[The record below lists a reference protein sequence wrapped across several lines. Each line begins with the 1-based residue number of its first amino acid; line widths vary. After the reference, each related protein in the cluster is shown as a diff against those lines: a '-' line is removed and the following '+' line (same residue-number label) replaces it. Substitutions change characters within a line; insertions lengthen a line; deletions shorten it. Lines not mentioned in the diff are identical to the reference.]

1 MTGVRQSIL
10 FRIEDSFAEDPYPKS
25 VGDSGNIVDDAN
37 KDWIVAPPGTFFQ
50 NTHTRNTSKI
60 YGTGSKFYELA
71 SYGAVN
77 GTWEWTFPLTYEYL
91 EPLLLVFEQY
101 HTPSESGSNFHEFRK
116 SNASRVKSFAI
127 RRKILNR
134 MAGGPDGSDEL
145 DYVMGCVV
153 KSIRISRSAGTSQA
167 TVTLS
172 GNYSKDRIVQGNLES
187 TDYITPRN
195 DEVNLVEFGCL
206 LYDNMPTRAQTQQD
220 DFVKPETIPYVDSL
234 TVALDNGLGMIPVT
248 CSPFSAG
255 YYEGKSSFS
264 FGMTTYANDPNR
276 VKKRTYSGGHM
287 PTTGLPGAAMTR
299 GMKPLSVATVF
310 SFDSNADVITE
321 GSAGSNLEVVGAPKD
336 PIYRFIDSTNSAM
349 FTIEDTIVKSIAWSK
364 GDGGRL
370 MDQMSSAECKNIIFR
385 FKTGIIDYTKSHR
398 PFAQGEESE

>member
-10 FRIEDSFAEDPYPKS
+10 FRIEKTFAEDPYPRTTGS
-25 VGDSGNIVDDAN
+25 NGTIIDDALE
-37 KDWIVAPPGTFFQ
+37 DWIAVPPGTFFQ
-50 NTHTRNTSKI
+50 NTHSRNTSKI

-71 SYGAVN
+71 SYGAIN
-77 GTWEWTFPLTYEYL
+77 GSWEWTFPLTYEYL

-101 HTPSESGSNFHEFRK
+101 HTPSESGSEFHEFRK
-116 SNASRVKSFAI
+116 SNASKVISFSV

-134 MAGGPDGSDEL
+134 IAGGPDKSDEL
-145 DYVMGCVV
+145 DYILGCVV
-153 KSIRISRSAGTSQA
+153 KSIRISRSAGASQA
-167 TVTLS
+167 NVTLS
-172 GNYSKDRIVQGNLES
+172 GNYSKDRIIQGNLES
-187 TDYITPRN
+187 TDYKTHS
-195 DEVNLVEFGCL
+195 DGNLVEFGCL
-206 LYDNMPTRAQTQQD
+206 LYDNMPTKAQTQQEG
-220 DFVKPETIPYVDSL
+220 FVKPETIPYVDSL

-255 YYEGKSSFS
+255 YYEGRSSFQ

-299 GMKPLSVATVF
+299 GMRPMPIATVF

-336 PIYRFIDSTNSAM
+336 PVYRFIDSTNSAM
-349 FTIEDTIVKSIAWSK
+349 FTIEDTIVKSITWSK

-370 MDQMSSAECKNIIFR
+370 MDQMSSAECKNIVFR
-385 FKTGIIDYTKSHR
+385 FKVAAVSDFMKSHR
-398 PFAQGEESE
+398 PFYKGGESE